1 MGRDPNPINTRTLD
15 TNLGRRLG
23 SYEIVNRIG
32 EGGMGVVY
40 RAQHVDSGE
49 LLAIKLIKRGMD
61 TESILRR
68 FHTERRIL
76 ESLSHPNIARIIDAG
91 ATPDG
96 LPYFVMEHIAGQPI
110 HAYCDSNNL
119 SIDERLWLFRKVCSA
134 VECAHAA
141 QIIHRDIKPENILV
155 TPDGEPKLLDFGIAK
170 VLDAASP
177 TQDPT
182 LTLLPVMTPHYASP
196 EQARGLPVTPASD
209 LYSLGVLL
217 YELLAGASPY
227 RAAASPQA
235 LMDAVAH
242 EIPKRPSAAVA
253 QMAADAP
260 AKAAAVAASRLT
272 NIDDLRRSLAGDL
285 DSIVLTALHKDPASR
300 YPTAGDLGEDIQRH
314 LSGSRVQARNWKHRL
329 ARLRTASPRLLAAA
343 AAVLLILLAGFLYYR
358 FSAGKRLNVR
368 PSVAVLGFENLSRQA
383 SDEWLSPAL
392 TEMLSTELGAG
403 GRLRSIP
410 GDLVARVKLEM
421 GLKQPQTLT
430 RQALSR
436 LRDDLAADYVVFGAY
451 LATGQGASQSVRLD
465 VRLQN
470 TDTGELTA
478 LSSDTRSSLELVSLV
493 TNAGAQ
499 LREHLGAGSRAD
511 PDAVVRGSVPD
522 AADAAREYAE
532 GLQRLRTFDPLG
544 ARELLRGAVIAAPR
558 HALSHA
564 ALSAASSLLGYD
576 VEAREEAKKAF
587 DLSAG
592 LGREDRLSIE
602 GRYFET
608 IRAWDKAAATWQTLY
623 TEYPDNLDYGLQ
635 LAAAQRQAG
644 EPRQALE
651 TVRSLRALPSAARDP
666 RMDLAEAESLL
677 AASDLKLAREA
688 AERAAQTGAARGMT
702 ILSARAYLIA
712 SRIALQSGDPQKA
725 LAAAAQSQQ
734 WCLAAGYRQGIAA
747 ALNES
752 AGVLTQLGDIAG
764 ARARFQE
771 ALTECRT
778 IGDQTCVGADL
789 DSIGVLR
796 RRQGDLKGALEMHQ
810 QALET
815 RRLVGDRAGVATSL
829 YNLGNVLERIG
840 DLARAHQVA
849 AESLEIRQQLGERRA
864 AALTMSRLANLMRRE
879 GDLPAALRMNE
890 EAVSALKAVGDRGGV
905 ALAQLNLGMALF
917 DAGNLARSR
926 SVIEEGLAVRRQ
938 QRDRNN
944 IAQTAAGL
952 AWVALAQDR
961 LSEAAAL
968 VAESISL
975 RQELGEKT
983 ALADSHLVQSA
994 ILLEQGNP
1002 ASAEKTARDAAA
1014 VFHDAGAWG
1023 SEGEAL
1029 VSIAAAQLARGDAA
1043 GAQASLDAADKLL
1056 AGSKDARLQ
1065 LRRRIVRARVLS
1077 ALGRKDEAAAMLAR
1091 TLAESR
1097 RLALPGMAFEVL
1109 LAGVKAN
1116 PASQQQLAADAE
1128 QAGFLLIARKAR

>member
-1 MGRDPNPINTRTLD
+1 
-15 TNLGRRLG
+15 
-23 SYEIVNRIG
+23 
-32 EGGMGVVY
+32 MGVVY
-40 RAQHVDSGE
+40 LGHHVESGE
-49 LLAIKLIKRGMD
+49 VLAIKLIKRGMD

-76 ESLSHPNIARIIDAG
+76 ESLCHPNIARMIDAG

-110 HAYCDSNNL
+110 NIYCDSNRL
-119 SIDERLWLFRKVCSA
+119 SVDERLWLFRKVCSA

-141 QIIHRDIKPENILV
+141 QVIHRDIKPENILV

-170 VLDAASP
+170 VLGGESP
-177 TQDPT
+177 TQDAT

-209 LYSLGVLL
+209 IYSLGVLL

-227 RAAASPQA
+227 RAINASPSA
-235 LMDAVAH
+235 LLDAVSH

-253 QMAADAP
+253 QMGAEDPARAAEIAEI
-260 AKAAAVAASRLT
+260 RLT
-272 NIDDLRRSLAGDL
+272 NVDDLRRSLAGDL
-285 DSIVLTALHKDPASR
+285 DSIVLTALEKDPAPR
-300 YPTAGDLGEDIQRH
+300 YRTAGDLSEDIRRH
-314 LSGSRVQARNWKHRL
+314 LSGSRVEARNWKHRL
-329 ARLRTASPRLLAAA
+329 ARLRQVSPRAI
-343 AAVLLILLAGFLYYR
+343 AAVAAVILILLAGFLYYR
-358 FSAGKRLNVR
+358 FSSGKRLNVR
-368 PSVAVLGFENLSRQA
+368 PSVAILGFQNLSNQA

-392 TEMLSTELGAG
+392 AEMLSTELAAG
-403 GRLRSIP
+403 GRLRAVP

-421 GLKQPQTLT
+421 GLQQPQTLSKA
-430 RQALSR
+430 ALNR
-436 LRDDLAADYVVFGAY
+436 LHDDLTADYVVFGAY
-451 LATGQGASQSVRLD
+451 LANGQGPNQMVRLD

-470 TDTGELTA
+470 TETGELTA

-493 TNAGAQ
+493 TNAGSQ
-499 LREHLGAGSRAD
+499 LREHLGAGSSAD
-511 PDAVVRGSVPD
+511 PDAAVRGSVPD
-522 AADAAREYAE
+522 AADAARKYAE
-532 GLQRLRTFDPLG
+532 GLERLRTFDPLG
-544 ARELLRGAVIAAPR
+544 ARELLRAAVIAAPK
-558 HALSHA
+558 HAPSHA

-592 LGREDRLSIE
+592 LAREDRLSIE

-623 TEYPDNLDYGLQ
+623 NEFPDNLDYGLQ

-644 EPRQALE
+644 EPRKALE
-651 TVRSLRALPSAARDP
+651 TIRSLRELPTAARDP

-677 AASDLKLAREA
+677 AASDLKLAKEA
-688 AERAAQTGAARGMT
+688 AERAAQTGAARGMR

-712 SRIALQSGDPQKA
+712 SRVALQSGDPQKS

-734 WCLAAGYRQGIAA
+734 WYLAAHHRQGIAT

-764 ARARFQE
+764 ARARYQE
-771 ALTECRT
+771 ALTECRI
-778 IGDQTCVGADL
+778 IGDQTCIGADL

-796 RRQGDLKGALEMHQ
+796 RRQGDLKGALKMHQ

-840 DLARAHQVA
+840 DLAGSHQAA
-849 AESLEIRQQLGERRA
+849 AESLNIRQQLGDRRA
-864 AALTMSRLANLMRRE
+864 AALTMSRVANLIRRE
-879 GDLPAALRMNE
+879 GDLPTSLRMNE
-890 EAVSALKAVGDRGGV
+890 EAVNALRAVGDRGGV
-905 ALAQLNLGMALF
+905 AMAQLNLGLALF
-917 DAGNLARSR
+917 DVGNLTRSR
-926 SVIEEGLAVRRQ
+926 SVIEEALAVRRQ
-938 QRDRNN
+938 QHDRNN

-952 AWVALAQDR
+952 AQVALAQDR

-968 VAESISL
+968 IAESISL
-975 RQELGEKT
+975 RQELGEKI
-983 ALADSHLVQSA
+983 ALSDSHVIQSS
-994 ILLEQGNP
+994 ILLEQGN
-1002 ASAEKTARDAAA
+1002 AAAAEKTARDAAA
-1014 VFHDAGAWG
+1014 TFHDAGAWG
-1023 SEGEAL
+1023 PEGEAL
-1029 VSIAAAQLARGDAA
+1029 VCVAAAQLSRGDEA
-1043 GAQASLDAADKLL
+1043 GAQATLDSADKIL
-1056 AGSKDARLQ
+1056 ADSKDARLQ
-1065 LRRRIVRARVLS
+1065 LRRRITRARVAH
-1077 ALGRKDEAAAMLAR
+1077 ALGRQEEAVAILGR
-1091 TLAESR
+1091 TLGESR
-1097 RLALPGMAFEVL
+1097 RLALPGMSFEVL

-1116 PASQQQLAADAE
+1116 PSSGAQLASDAE